1 MKKHIKSVLIR
12 TAACFTLTVSVFCV
26 IMLAIGAGAGED
38 EPAAAL
44 SASRTLLFLPFSL
57 IWGIAS
63 TILND
68 SGKLSRT
75 AAYAIH
81 ALLMIPGTYL
91 CLILPIDIENNA
103 SGSDRFMHF
112 FFTAV
117 IYLAVILTV
126 SLVRRSLKRTL
137 EKDREFRKPKA

>member
-63 TILND
+63 TLLNN
-68 SGKLSRT
+68 SKKLSLP

-112 FFTAV
+112 FITAV
-117 IYLAVILTV
+117 VYAVILVITR
-126 SLVRRSLKRTL
+126 LILRGVRKTL
-137 EKDREFRKPKA
+137 EEDKKYR

>member
-1 MKKHIKSVLIR
+1 MKKHIKNVLIR

-63 TILND
+63 TLLND
-68 SGKLSRT
+68 SEKLSRP

-112 FFTAV
+112 FITAV
-117 IYLAVILTV
+117 VYAVILVITR
-126 SLVRRSLKRTL
+126 LILRGVRKTL
-137 EKDREFRKPKA
+137 EEDKKYR

>member
-63 TILND
+63 TLLNN
-68 SGKLSRT
+68 SKKLSRP

-112 FFTAV
+112 FITAV
-117 IYLAVILTV
+117 VYAVILVITR
-126 SLVRRSLKRTL
+126 LILRGVRRTL
-137 EKDREFRKPKA
+137 EEDKKYR

>member
-63 TILND
+63 TLLNN
-68 SGKLSRT
+68 SKKLSRP

-91 CLILPIDIENNA
+91 CLILPIDLENKA
-103 SGSDRFMHF
+103 QGADRFMHF
-112 FFTAV
+112 LITAV
-117 IYLAVILTV
+117 VYAVIMVLTR
-126 SLVRRSLKRTL
+126 LILRGVRKTL
-137 EKDREFRKPKA
+137 EEDKKYR